1 MFRVF
6 YLSDGK
12 IASQVLNKVFPS
24 LEEAAKFSIEY
35 GSHLIL
41 EIKKYDS
48 KTLHVQD

>member
-6 YLSDGK
+6 YLSSGG
-12 IASQVLNKVFPS
+12 ITASVHNRVFAS
-24 LEEAAKFSIEY
+24 LEEATKFAIEY

-48 KTLHVQD
+48 QTLHIQD

>member
-6 YLSDGK
+6 YLADGK
-12 IASQVLNKVFPS
+12 ISSQVLNRVFPS
-24 LEEAAKFSIEY
+24 LEEATKFAIEY

-48 KTLHVQD
+48 KTLHFQD

>member
-6 YLSDGK
+6 YLSDGRMT
-12 IASQVLNKVFPS
+12 ASVHNRIFPS
-24 LEEAAKFSIEY
+24 LEEATKFAIEY

-48 KTLHVQD
+48 KTLHIQD